1 VLTYGRTLSH
11 FGSGV
16 EVDEDDDGEEED
28 SEDGERHG
36 EGALL
41 VLHELLLPLL
51 LLARRLLHLPLQLA
65 HDGGGCLAD
74 GLVFGGPVTG

>member
-1 VLTYGRTLSH
+1 MEHEERRTGPSLGLSD

-41 VLHELLLPLL
+41 VIHELLLALL
-51 LLARRLLHLPLQLA
+51 LLARGLLHFAL
-65 HDGGGCLAD
+65 
-74 GLVFGGPVTG
+74 